1 MTWSPCEILSC
12 WRNSNRRVKL
22 KKNATFE
29 NQMASS
35 RELSIFVWNP
45 TELELADVVFRT
57 RSDYH
62 VEAPGDAMDA
72 SVKSEYSELGC
83 TCCSVGH
90 PNSEWAQRIRHHVLS
105 RNLDVIDIRCSQNG
119 CARNA
124 ADWLKR
130 HVFPRAHILLL

>member
-1 MTWSPCEILSC
+1 
-12 WRNSNRRVKL
+12 
-22 KKNATFE
+22 
-29 NQMASS
+29 MASS